1 MPFQPIHLAGS
12 FISVMAFAAHN
23 QERDLPLGEL
33 IVRAGLLSSVQLDAA
48 LAAARASGRRLGE
61 VLVEDELVDERE
73 LAQIVA
79 QQEGLEFVDL
89 GKHDLDHEAIDLL
102 SESSA
107 RRYLALPYK
116 LEGTAVCVV
125 IADPSDDA
133 ALDAVLGEMERPVR
147 FVVATRTE
155 VEAALREAFGEPFPA
170 A

>member
-1 MPFQPIHLAGS
+1 
-12 FISVMAFAAHN
+12 MAFAAHN

-89 GKHDLDHEAIDLL
+89 GKHDLDHEALDLI

-107 RRYLALPYK
+107 RRYLALPYR

-133 ALDAVLGEMERPVR
+133 ALDAVLAEMERPVR

>member
-1 MPFQPIHLAGS
+1 
-12 FISVMAFAAHN
+12 MAFAAGN

-48 LAAARASGRRLGE
+48 LASARSSGRRLGE
-61 VLVEDELVDERE
+61 VLVEDELVDERG
-73 LAQIVA
+73 LAQVVA
-79 QQEGLEFVDL
+79 QQEGLEFIDL
-89 GKHDLDHEAIDLL
+89 GKHDLEHEAVDLL

-116 LEGTAVCVV
+116 LEGSAVCVV

-133 ALDAVLGEMERPVR
+133 ALDAVLEEVDRPVR

-155 VEAALREAFGEPFPA
+155 VESALREAFGEPYTA

>member
-1 MPFQPIHLAGS
+1 
-12 FISVMAFAAHN
+12 MAFAAHN

-48 LAAARASGRRLGE
+48 LAAARASGRRLGD

-89 GKHDLDHEAIDLL
+89 GKHDLEHEALDLL

-155 VEAALREAFGEPFPA
+155 VEAALGEAFGDPFTIA
-170 A
+170 R

>member
-1 MPFQPIHLAGS
+1 
-12 FISVMAFAAHN
+12 MAFAAHN

-48 LAAARASGRRLGE
+48 LAAARASGRRLGD

-89 GKHDLDHEAIDLL
+89 GKHDLEHEALDLL

-133 ALDAVLGEMERPVR
+133 ALDAVLAEMERPVR

-155 VEAALREAFGEPFPA
+155 VEAALGEAFGDPFTIA
-170 A
+170 

>member
-1 MPFQPIHLAGS
+1 
-12 FISVMAFAAHN
+12 MAFAAHN

-33 IVRAGLLSSVQLDAA
+33 IVSAGLLSSVQLDAA
-48 LAAARASGRRLGE
+48 LAAARASGRRLGD

-89 GKHDLDHEAIDLL
+89 GKHDLEHEALDLL

-155 VEAALREAFGEPFPA
+155 VEAALGEAFGDPFTIA
-170 A
+170 

>member
-1 MPFQPIHLAGS
+1 
-12 FISVMAFAAHN
+12 MAFAAHN

-89 GKHDLDHEAIDLL
+89 GKHDLDHEALDLI

-107 RRYLALPYK
+107 RRYLALPYR
-116 LEGTAVCVV
+116 LEATAVCVV

-147 FVVATRTE
+147 FVVATRAE
-155 VEAALREAFGEPFPA
+155 VESALREAFGEPFPA

>member
-1 MPFQPIHLAGS
+1 
-12 FISVMAFAAHN
+12 MAFAAHN

-33 IVRAGLLSSVQLDAA
+33 TVRAGLLSSVQLDAA

-89 GKHDLDHEAIDLL
+89 GKHDLDHEALDLL

-155 VEAALREAFGEPFPA
+155 VEAALREAFGDPFTVA
-170 A
+170 

>member
-1 MPFQPIHLAGS
+1 
-12 FISVMAFAAHN
+12 MAFAAHN

-48 LAAARASGRRLGE
+48 LAAARATGRRLGE
-61 VLVEDELVDERE
+61 VLVDDELVDERE

-79 QQEGLEFVDL
+79 QQEDLEFVDL
-89 GKHDLDHEAIDLL
+89 GKHDLDHEAVDLL

-107 RRYLALPYK
+107 RRYLALPFRF
-116 LEGTAVCVV
+116 EGFAVCVA
-125 IADPSDDA
+125 IADPADDA
-133 ALDAVLGEMERPVR
+133 ALDAVLEEVERPVR

-155 VEAALREAFGEPFPA
+155 VDSALREAFGEPFSA

>member
-1 MPFQPIHLAGS
+1 
-12 FISVMAFAAHN
+12 MAFAAGH

-48 LAAARASGRRLGE
+48 LASARSSGRRLGE
-61 VLVEDELVDERE
+61 VLVEDELVDERG
-73 LAQIVA
+73 LAQVVA
-79 QQEGLEFVDL
+79 QQEGLEFIDL
-89 GKHDLDHEAIDLL
+89 GKHDLEHEAVDLL

-116 LEGTAVCVV
+116 LEGSAVCVV

-133 ALDAVLGEMERPVR
+133 ALDAVLEEVDRPVR

-155 VEAALREAFGEPFPA
+155 VESALREAFGEPYTA

>member
-1 MPFQPIHLAGS
+1 
-12 FISVMAFAAHN
+12 MAFAAGN

-48 LAAARASGRRLGE
+48 LASARSSGRRLGE
-61 VLVEDELVDERE
+61 VLVEDELVDERG
-73 LAQIVA
+73 LAQVVA
-79 QQEGLEFVDL
+79 QQEGLEFIDL
-89 GKHDLDHEAIDLL
+89 GKHDLEHDAVDLL

-116 LEGTAVCVV
+116 LEGSAVCVV

-133 ALDAVLGEMERPVR
+133 ALDAVLEEVDRPVR

-155 VEAALREAFGEPFPA
+155 VESALREAFGEPYTA

>member
-1 MPFQPIHLAGS
+1 
-12 FISVMAFAAHN
+12 MAFAAHN

-48 LAAARASGRRLGE
+48 LAAARSSGRRLGE

-79 QQEGLEFVDL
+79 QQEGLEFIDL
-89 GKHDLDHEAIDLL
+89 GKHDLDDQAVDLL
-102 SESSA
+102 SETSA
-107 RRYLALPYK
+107 RRYVALPYRF
-116 LEGTAVCVV
+116 EGSAVSVA
-125 IADPSDDA
+125 IADPADDA
-133 ALDAVLGEMERPVR
+133 ALDAVLAEVPRPVR

-155 VEAALREAFGEPFPA
+155 VESAIREAFGDPFTA

>member
-1 MPFQPIHLAGS
+1 
-12 FISVMAFAAHN
+12 MAYAAHN

-79 QQEGLEFVDL
+79 QQEELEFVDL
-89 GKHDLDHEAIDLL
+89 GKHDLDHEALDLL

-107 RRYLALPYK
+107 RRSAPCASWSRPAPRSKPPSAKRSATHSRPPDSLPPHIRRA
-116 LEGTAVCVV
+116 E
-125 IADPSDDA
+125 
-133 ALDAVLGEMERPVR
+133 
-147 FVVATRTE
+147 
-155 VEAALREAFGEPFPA
+155 REAGASPA
-170 A
+170 RSRRCKGRRS

>member
-1 MPFQPIHLAGS
+1 
-12 FISVMAFAAHN
+12 MAYAAPN
-23 QERDLPLGEL
+23 ERDLPLGEL

-61 VLVEDELVDERE
+61 VLVEDELVDERG

-79 QQEGLEFVDL
+79 QQEGLEFIDL
-89 GKHDLDHEAIDLL
+89 GKHDLEHEAVDLL

-116 LEGTAVCVV
+116 LEGTAVCVA
-125 IADPSDDA
+125 IADPADDA
-133 ALDAVLGEMERPVR
+133 ALDAVLDEVERPVR
-147 FVVATRTE
+147 FVVATRNE
-155 VEAALREAFGEPFPA
+155 VEAALREAFGEPFTA

>member
-1 MPFQPIHLAGS
+1 
-12 FISVMAFAAHN
+12 MAFAAHN

-48 LAAARASGRRLGE
+48 LAAARASGRRLGD

-89 GKHDLDHEAIDLL
+89 GKHDLEHEALDLL

-116 LEGTAVCVV
+116 
-125 IADPSDDA
+125 
-133 ALDAVLGEMERPVR
+133 LDAVLGEMERPVR

-155 VEAALREAFGEPFPA
+155 VEAALGEAFGDPFTIA
-170 A
+170 

>member
-1 MPFQPIHLAGS
+1 
-12 FISVMAFAAHN
+12 MAFAAHN

-48 LAAARASGRRLGE
+48 LAAARASGRRLGD

-89 GKHDLDHEAIDLL
+89 GKHDLEHEALDLL
-102 SESSA
+102 SESAA

-155 VEAALREAFGEPFPA
+155 VEAALGEAFGDPFTIA
-170 A
+170 

>member
-1 MPFQPIHLAGS
+1 
-12 FISVMAFAAHN
+12 MAFAAGN

-48 LAAARASGRRLGE
+48 LASARSSGRRLGE

-79 QQEGLEFVDL
+79 QQEGLEFIDL
-89 GKHDLDHEAIDLL
+89 GKHDLEDEALDLL
-102 SESSA
+102 SEASA

-133 ALDAVLGEMERPVR
+133 ALDAVLEEVERPVR

-155 VEAALREAFGEPFPA
+155 VEAALREAFGEPYSA

>member
-1 MPFQPIHLAGS
+1 
-12 FISVMAFAAHN
+12 MAFAAGN

-48 LAAARASGRRLGE
+48 LASARSSGRRLGE
-61 VLVEDELVDERE
+61 VLVDDELVDERG

-79 QQEGLEFVDL
+79 QQEGLEFIDL
-89 GKHDLDHEAIDLL
+89 GKHDLEHEAVDLL

-116 LEGTAVCVV
+116 LAGSAVCVV

-155 VEAALREAFGEPFPA
+155 VEAALGEAFGDPFTIA
-170 A
+170 

>member
-1 MPFQPIHLAGS
+1 
-12 FISVMAFAAHN
+12 MAFAAHN

-48 LAAARASGRRLGE
+48 LAAARASGRRLGD

-89 GKHDLDHEAIDLL
+89 GKHDLEHEALDLL

-155 VEAALREAFGEPFPA
+155 VEAALGGAFGDPFTIA
-170 A
+170 

>member
-1 MPFQPIHLAGS
+1 
-12 FISVMAFAAHN
+12 MAFAAHN

-48 LAAARASGRRLGE
+48 LAAARATGRRLGE
-61 VLVEDELVDERE
+61 VLVDDELVDERE

-79 QQEGLEFVDL
+79 QQEDLEFVDL
-89 GKHDLDHEAIDLL
+89 GKHDLDHGAVDLL

-107 RRYLALPYK
+107 RRYAALPFRFD
-116 LEGTAVCVV
+116 GFAVCVA
-125 IADPSDDA
+125 IADPADDA
-133 ALDAVLGEMERPVR
+133 ALDAILAEIERPVR

-155 VEAALREAFGEPFPA
+155 VDSALHEAFGEPFPA